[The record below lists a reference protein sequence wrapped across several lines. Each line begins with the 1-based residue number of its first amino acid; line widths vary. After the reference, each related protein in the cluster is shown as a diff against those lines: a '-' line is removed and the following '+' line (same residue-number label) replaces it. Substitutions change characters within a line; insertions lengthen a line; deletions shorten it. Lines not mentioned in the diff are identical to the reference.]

1 MIKQLKPGN
10 GMDLSRVTLPTFI
23 LEPRSLLERFTD
35 FLTHAQYIISIHA
48 EADPLQRF
56 LSVVRWFISGYH
68 IRPTGVKKPY
78 NPILGECCRAEWDHG
93 EHGRTLFV
101 AEQTSHHPRVSA
113 FYFVNPRCNLVV
125 EGDVKPKS
133 RFLLNSV
140 ASLMEGSM
148 SIRLLNL
155 DEEYVITFPSYYV
168 RGLFLGTLKMEL
180 SGKGTITCASTGL
193 SCELEFKNKGM
204 FGRGSNNA
212 VVGEVLQKKKC
223 VATIEGNWDSV
234 VRWGLGSKA
243 DRVLLDVSPSASPV
257 SQKIIAPLSQQ
268 LQHESR
274 RLWSRVP
281 EAIRARDMDTATA
294 HKVRTHCLCSRC
306 SLLIMC
312 TWRRSWLWK
321 ILSVKAEGSEKQ
333 RGKFGSQPCFV
344 TMGGETIDFG

>member
-1 MIKQLKPGN
+1 
-10 GMDLSRVTLPTFI
+10 
-23 LEPRSLLERFTD
+23 
-35 FLTHAQYIISIHA
+35 
-48 EADPLQRF
+48 
-56 LSVVRWFISGYH
+56 VRWFISGYH

-93 EHGRTLFV
+93 EQGRTLFV
-101 AEQTSHHPRVSA
+101 AEQTSHHPPVSA

-140 ASLMEGSM
+140 ASLMEGFM

-155 DEEYVITFPSYYV
+155 EEEYVITFPSYYV

-180 SGKGTITCASTGL
+180 SGKGTITCAKSGL

-212 VVGEVLQKKKC
+212 VAGDVVQNKKC

-257 SQKIIAPLSQQ
+257 SQKIIAPVGEQMP
-268 LQHESR
+268 HESR
-274 RLWSRVP
+274 RLWARVS
-281 EAIRARDMDTATA
+281 EAIRARDMDTATS
-294 HKVRTHCLCSRC
+294 HKLALEDSQR
-306 SLLIMC
+306 
-312 TWRRSWLWK
+312 
-321 ILSVKAEGSEKQ
+321 EGGKQ
-333 RGKFGSQPCFV
+333 REASKEVWHPIMFSDDGRGNYRFRLPYKMRYDPSQEAQIQEYVASFQALASSGRLSCACPP
-344 TMGGETIDFG
+344 

>member
-1 MIKQLKPGN
+1 
-10 GMDLSRVTLPTFI
+10 
-23 LEPRSLLERFTD
+23 
-35 FLTHAQYIISIHA
+35 
-48 EADPLQRF
+48 
-56 LSVVRWFISGYH
+56 
-68 IRPTGVKKPY
+68 VKKPY

-93 EHGRTLFV
+93 EQGRTFFV
-101 AEQTSHHPRVSA
+101 AEQTSHHPPVSA

-180 SGKGTITCASTGL
+180 SGKGSITCAKTNF

-212 VVGEVLQKKKC
+212 VAGEVMQLKKR

-234 VRWGLGSKA
+234 VRWGLGSKV
-243 DRVLLDVSPSASPV
+243 DRVLLDVSPAESPV

-268 LQHESR
+268 MPHESR
-274 RLWSRVP
+274 RLWSRVS
-281 EAIRARDMDTATA
+281 EAISSRDMETATL
-294 HKVRTHCLCSRC
+294 HKVHT
-306 SLLIMC
+306 
-312 TWRRSWLWK
+312 
-321 ILSVKAEGSEKQ
+321 A
-333 RGKFGSQPCFV
+333 
-344 TMGGETIDFG
+344 